1 MNVPPKPESASP
13 SVTWPDPAPPALD
26 VNAPVPVTA
35 PETPSVVPP
44 DVRTLAPPCSA
55 SAFAIVGPPAVTS
68 TVAWS
73 RPTGVTRAW
82 RSLPWVRTN
91 RNSFAPPPAL
101 MTNTRFSSGARST
114 YDHANGVA

>member
-1 MNVPPKPESASP
+1 MSAFGRVAANASDERCVTPPPVVNVPPKPESASP

-55 SAFAIVGPPAVTS
+55 SAFAIVGPPAVTF
-68 TVAWS
+68 TVAGLAPFAS
-73 RPTGVTRAW
+73 VSA
-82 RSLPWVRTN
+82 LPE
-91 RNSFAPPPAL
+91 SA
-101 MTNTRFSSGARST
+101 
-114 YDHANGVA
+114 